1 MRDYAIITDSGCDLP
16 ASMVEELGI
25 KVVPMGLTID
35 GNTYRH
41 FHDYREL
48 SSEKF
53 YELIR
58 DGKIGTTSC
67 VSIGD
72 VESAMEECLRNEQD
86 VLYLSFSSGMS
97 GAYQASMAAAEDMRE
112 KYPDA
117 NIIVVDTLCGCIG
130 LGMIT
135 YMAVLKKQ
143 EGWSI
148 DAVAAYVE
156 SHKLNICHFFTVDDL
171 QYIQKTGRISHLTAI
186 VGGIIGVKPVFILD
200 NDGRV
205 CNDKK
210 QRGRKAAIKYLADIT
225 DKKIVDEQF
234 IFIVHADA
242 EADAMTLKSMIQKS
256 HPGAKIF
263 VNQVG
268 PILGN
273 NTGPGALAVIF
284 MGETRYSDKP

>member
-1 MRDYAIITDSGCDLP
+1 MRDYVIITDSGCDLP
-16 ASMVEELGI
+16 TTMVEDLGI

-35 GNTYRH
+35 GQTYRH

-48 SSEKF
+48 SADKF

-58 DGKIGTTSC
+58 SGKIGTTSC

-72 VESAMEECLRNEQD
+72 VEAAMEESLQNGLD

-97 GAYQASMAAAEDMRE
+97 GAYQASMAAAADMRE

-117 NIIVVDTLCGCIG
+117 NIVVVDTLCGCIG

-135 YMAVLKKQ
+135 YMAVLKKR
-143 EGWSI
+143 EGWSL
-148 DAVAAYVE
+148 DQVAAYVE

-210 QRGRKAAIKYLADIT
+210 QRGRKAAIKYLADVT
-225 DKKIVDEQF
+225 NKKIMDEQF

-242 EADAMTLKSMIQKS
+242 EGDALALKDMLQKA
-256 HPGAKIF
+256 HPQTEIF

-284 MGETRYSDKP
+284 RGESRYCDKS

>member
-1 MRDYAIITDSGCDLP
+1 MRDYMIITDSGCDLP
-16 ASMVEELGI
+16 TSMVEELGV
-25 KVVPMGLTID
+25 KVVPMGLTIN
-35 GNTYRH
+35 GKTYRH

-53 YELIR
+53 YGLIR
-58 DGKIGTTSC
+58 SGKIGTTSC

-72 VESAMEECLRNEQD
+72 VESEMEAAIQNGFD

-117 NIIVVDTLCGCIG
+117 NVIVIDTLCGCIG

-135 YMAVLKKQ
+135 YLAVLKKR
-143 EGWSI
+143 EGLSLTE
-148 DAVAAYVE
+148 VADYVE
-156 SHKLNICHFFTVDDL
+156 NIKLSICHFFTVDDL
-171 QYIQKTGRISHLTAI
+171 KYIQKTGRISHLTAI

-210 QRGRKAAIKYLADIT
+210 QRGRKAAIKYLADIA
-225 DKKIVDEQF
+225 DKKMIDDKY

-242 EADAMTLKSMIQKS
+242 EADAMILKDMVQKT
-256 HPGAKIF
+256 HPDSEIF

-284 MGETRYSDKP
+284 HGETR

>member
-1 MRDYAIITDSGCDLP
+1 MRDYMIITDSGCDLP
-16 ASMVEELGI
+16 TSMVEELGI

-35 GNTYRH
+35 GKTYRH

-53 YELIR
+53 YGLIR
-58 DGKIGTTSC
+58 SGKIGTTSC

-72 VESAMEECLRNEQD
+72 VESEMEAAIQNGFD

-117 NIIVVDTLCGCIG
+117 NVIVIDTLCGCIG

-135 YMAVLKKQ
+135 YLAVLKKR
-143 EGWSI
+143 EGLSLT
-148 DAVAAYVE
+148 DVADYVE
-156 SHKLNICHFFTVDDL
+156 NIKLSICHFFTVDDL
-171 QYIQKTGRISHLTAI
+171 KYIQKTGRISHLTAI

-210 QRGRKAAIKYLADIT
+210 QRGRKAAIKYLADIA
-225 DKKIVDEQF
+225 DKKMIDDKY

-242 EADAMTLKSMIQKS
+242 EADAMILKDMLQKT
-256 HPGAKIF
+256 HPNSEIF

-284 MGETRYSDKP
+284 QGETR

>member
-1 MRDYAIITDSGCDLP
+1 MRDYLIITDSGCDLP
-16 ASMVEELGI
+16 ADMVEELGI
-25 KVVPMGLTID
+25 KVVPMGLTIN

-53 YELIR
+53 YGLIR

-72 VESAMEECLRNEQD
+72 VVTEMETGLQND
-86 VLYLSFSSGMS
+86 MDILYLSFSSGMS
-97 GAYQASMAAAEDMRE
+97 GAYQAAMTAADDMRE
-112 KYPDA
+112 VYPDA
-117 NIIVVDTLCGCIG
+117 NIVVVDTLCGCIG
-130 LGMIT
+130 LGMLT
-135 YMAVLKKQ
+135 YLAVLKKR
-143 EGWSI
+143 EGCSL
-148 DAVAAYVE
+148 DEVATYVE
-156 SHKLNICHFFTVDDL
+156 NIKLNICHFFTVDDL
-171 QYIQKTGRISHLTAI
+171 KYIQKTGRISHLTAI
-186 VGGIIGVKPVFILD
+186 VGSIIGVKPVFILD

-210 QRGRKAAIKYLADIT
+210 QRGRKAAIKYLADIVT
-225 DKKIVDEQF
+225 KKIVDDKY

-242 EADAMTLKSMIQKS
+242 ENDALALKDMVQAA
-256 HPGAKIF
+256 HPDAEIF

-284 MGETRYSDKP
+284 YGSTR

>member
-1 MRDYAIITDSGCDLP
+1 MRDYMIITDSGCDLP
-16 ASMVEELGI
+16 TSMVEELGI

-35 GNTYRH
+35 GKTYRH

-53 YELIR
+53 YSLIR
-58 DGKIGTTSC
+58 SGKIGTTSC

-72 VESAMEECLRNEQD
+72 VESEMEAAIQNGFD

-117 NIIVVDTLCGCIG
+117 NVIVIDTLCGCIG

-135 YMAVLKKQ
+135 YLAVLKKR
-143 EGWSI
+143 EGLSLTE
-148 DAVAAYVE
+148 VADYVE
-156 SHKLNICHFFTVDDL
+156 NSKLSICHFFTVNDL
-171 QYIQKTGRISHLTAI
+171 KYIQKTGRISHLTAI

-210 QRGRKAAIKYLADIT
+210 QRGRKAAIKYLADIA
-225 DKKIVDEQF
+225 DKKMIDDKY

-242 EADAMTLKSMIQKS
+242 EADAMILKDMIQKT
-256 HPGAKIF
+256 HPKSEIF

-284 MGETRYSDKP
+284 QGESR

>member
-1 MRDYAIITDSGCDLP
+1 MRDYVIITDSGCDLP
-16 ASMVEELGI
+16 TTMVEDLGI

-35 GNTYRH
+35 GQTYRH

-58 DGKIGTTSC
+58 SGKIGTTSC

-72 VESAMEECLRNEQD
+72 VESAMEESLRNGQD

-97 GAYQASMAAAEDMRE
+97 GAYQASMAAAADMRE

-117 NIIVVDTLCGCIG
+117 NIVVVDTLCGCIG
-130 LGMIT
+130 LGMIV
-135 YMAVLKKQ
+135 YLAVLKKR
-143 EGWSI
+143 EGWSL
-148 DAVAAYVE
+148 DQVATYVE
-156 SHKLNICHFFTVDDL
+156 STKLNICHFFTVDDL
-171 QYIQKTGRISHLTAI
+171 KYIQKTGRISHLTAI

-210 QRGRKAAIKYLADIT
+210 QRGRKAAIKYLADMA
-225 DKKIVDEQF
+225 DKKMIDDKY

-242 EADAMTLKSMIQKS
+242 EADAMILKDMIQKT
-256 HPGAKIF
+256 HPNSEIF

-284 MGETRYSDKP
+284 QGETR

>member
-1 MRDYAIITDSGCDLP
+1 MRDYMIITDSGCDLP
-16 ASMVEELGI
+16 TSMVEELGI

-35 GNTYRH
+35 GKTYRH

-53 YELIR
+53 YGLIR
-58 DGKIGTTSC
+58 SGKIGTTSC

-72 VESAMEECLRNEQD
+72 VESEMESAIQNGFD

-117 NIIVVDTLCGCIG
+117 NVVVIDTLCGCIG

-135 YMAVLKKQ
+135 YLAVLKKR
-143 EGWSI
+143 EGLSLTE
-148 DAVAAYVE
+148 VADYVE
-156 SHKLNICHFFTVDDL
+156 NIKLSICHFFTVDDL
-171 QYIQKTGRISHLTAI
+171 KYIQKTGRISHLTAI

-210 QRGRKAAIKYLADIT
+210 QRGRKAAIKYLADIA
-225 DKKIVDEQF
+225 DKKMIDDKY

-242 EADAMTLKSMIQKS
+242 EADAMILKDMIQKT
-256 HPGAKIF
+256 HPKSEIF

-284 MGETRYSDKP
+284 QGESR

>member
-1 MRDYAIITDSGCDLP
+1 MRDYVIITDSGCDLP
-16 ASMVEELGI
+16 TTMVEDLGI

-35 GNTYRH
+35 GQAYRH
-41 FHDYREL
+41 YHDYREL

-58 DGKIGTTSC
+58 SGKIGTTSC

-72 VESAMEECLRNEQD
+72 VASTMDECLQAGAD
-86 VLYLSFSSGMS
+86 ILYLSFSSGMS

-117 NIIVVDTLCGCIG
+117 KIVVVDTLCGCIG

-135 YMAVLKKQ
+135 YLAVLKKR
-143 EGWSI
+143 EGCTLEQ
-148 DAVAAYVE
+148 VAQWAE
-156 SHKLNICHFFTVDDL
+156 DNKLNICHFFTVDDL
-171 QYIQKTGRISHLTAI
+171 KYIQKTGRISHLTAV
-186 VGGIIGVKPVFILD
+186 VGGVLGIKPVFILD

-205 CNDKK
+205 YNDKK
-210 QRGRKAAIKYLADIT
+210 QRGRKAAIKYLAEVT
-225 DKKIVDEQF
+225 NKKIKDNQF

-242 EADAMTLKSMIQKS
+242 ESDALTLQNMLQQS
-256 HPGAKIF
+256 HPETKIF

-284 MGETRYSDKP
+284 YGDNRYSN